1 MKKLTRTDKSD
12 SMVFGVCG
20 GLAKHF
26 EMDTTIVRIIVALL
40 TVFSFGG
47 LLLAYI
53 IMAVIMPKEI

>member
-26 EMDTTIVRIIVALL
+26 QIDTTIVRILVALL

-53 IMAVIMPKEI
+53 IMAIIMPKEI